1 MRRLE
6 CSRSR
11 APLRIAERFLPPL
24 TRAASGLILVC
35 GLSSCVRQPYPAGR
49 DIVSDVELEHSEPV
63 DEDVLLDG
71 LSTTASKRF
80 LGIWDGVAY
89 DYETLDKNVLA
100 RDLERVERY
109 YRARGYYQAK
119 VTAARVIELDKRHV
133 RVVIRVDE
141 GLPVYTREVT
151 ITGIERLPFDDAF
164 AAQRAITL
172 MPCGTSCASAAPF
185 DEEQFEQT
193 KAEIVR
199 VLANRG
205 YAFARVT
212 AQATVNVTSREATAA
227 FDVEPG
233 VRAVYGP
240 IRIVGLREIP
250 EGPVR
255 DSLLLLE
262 GRPYSLEDI
271 EDAHAQLVNLGVFS
285 TVSIEQDKSDAARA
299 RVPLTVRVEEASLR
313 TVRAGLGARVDQL
326 EVTSTMRAG
335 WEDRNFL
342 GGMRRLQVDT
352 RPGLTYFPTRFGNFV
367 APTQLLPHNRFRSE
381 LRQPSFLEG
390 RTSGSLSTEY
400 NVYPLLFPLP
410 EGINPDKELVIGY
423 HELRAAAGV
432 QRPFFSHHLF
442 VGTSYNWQANFPF
455 LYKESPDQSRLPAG
469 LGPVRVSYPELITT
483 LDFRDDPLHVH
494 KGVLFSNSL
503 QVAGHIFG
511 GLVSDVRVRPELRAY
526 LPLSRTVTLALR
538 SGFGFLFPS
547 DYGQT
552 LTARAPTGIP
562 VVIDDPRS
570 AAVVRDQ
577 HKLLFRAFYS
587 GGPISNRGY
596 GFREVG
602 PQGPVGFLLQS
613 GTVDCFRPRSE
624 SERAQCVRPLGGVAL
639 WEASL
644 EVRFPIVGPLGGVVF
659 ADASD
664 VTRTLRLRLTAP
676 HLSPGFGLRYDS
688 PIGPIRADAGYRLLE
703 HIGPSPPSTEL
714 QDEARTRPLFG
725 VDWLPIAVHI
735 ALGEAF

>member
-1 MRRLE
+1 VV
-6 CSRSR
+6 
-11 APLRIAERFLPPL
+11 
-24 TRAASGLILVC
+24 TAAVLVAGL
-35 GLSSCVRQPYPAGR
+35 GGCVRKPYPAGR
-49 DIVSDVELEHSEPV
+49 TIVSDVELEHSEPV
-63 DEDVLLDG
+63 DENALLEG
-71 LSTTASKRF
+71 LSTTASERF
-80 LGIWDGVAY
+80 LGIWEGVAY
-89 DYETLDKNVLA
+89 DYETLDENVLA

-119 VTAARVIELDKRHV
+119 VTAARVIQLDAHHV

-141 GLPVYTREVT
+141 GLPVYTRDVA
-151 ITGIERLPFDDAF
+151 ITGIERLPFDDAL
-164 AAQRAITL
+164 AAQRAVTL
-172 MPCGTSCASAAPF
+172 RPCGASCASAAPF
-185 DEEQFEQT
+185 DEEQFERT
-193 KAEIVR
+193 KAAIMR
-199 VLANRG
+199 ALANRG
-205 YAFARVT
+205 YAFVQVT
-212 AQATVNVTSREATAA
+212 SRATVNVTSREASVT
-227 FDVEPG
+227 FDVKPG

-240 IRIVGLREIP
+240 IRIVGLDEIP

-255 DSLLLLE
+255 DSLLLHE
-262 GRPYSLEDI
+262 GKPYSLEDI
-271 EDAHAQLVNLGVFS
+271 EDAHDQLVSLGVFS
-285 TVSIEQDKSDAARA
+285 MVLIDQDKTDAAHA

-313 TVRAGLGARVDQL
+313 TVRAGLGARIDQL
-326 EVTSTMRAG
+326 EVTSTVRAG

-352 RPGLTYFPTRFGNFV
+352 RPGITYFPTRFGTFV

-410 EGINPDKELVIGY
+410 EGVNPDNEPVIGY
-423 HELRAAAGV
+423 HELRATAGME
-432 QRPFFSHHLF
+432 RPYFSHHLF
-442 VGTSYNWQANFPF
+442 VSTSYNWQANFPF
-455 LYKESPDQSRLPAG
+455 LYKQAPDQSGLPAG
-469 LGPVRVSYPELITT
+469 LGPVRVSYPELVTT

-494 KGVLFSNSL
+494 KGVLVTNSL
-503 QVAGHIFG
+503 QVAGHVFG

-526 LPLSRTVTLALR
+526 LPLSRTVTLAVR

-547 DYGQT
+547 DYGET
-552 LTARAPTGIP
+552 LTARTPAGIP
-562 VVIDDPRS
+562 VVVDDPRS

-613 GTVDCFRPRSE
+613 GNVDCFGPHSD
-624 SERAQCVRPLGGVAL
+624 AQCVRPLGGVAL

-644 EVRFPIVGPLGGVVF
+644 EVRFPITGPLGGVMF

-688 PIGPIRADAGYRLLE
+688 PIGPLRADVGYRLLE
-703 HIGPSPPSTEL
+703 HIGPSPPADQL

-725 VDWLPIAVHI
+725 VSWLPIAVHV

>member
-1 MRRLE
+1 L
-6 CSRSR
+6 
-11 APLRIAERFLPPL
+11 
-24 TRAASGLILVC
+24 LILVC
-35 GLSSCVRQPYPAGR
+35 GLSGCVRRPYPAGR
-49 DIVSDVELEHSEPV
+49 LIVSDVELEHSAPV
-63 DEDVLLDG
+63 DEDELLEG
-71 LSTTASKRF
+71 LSTRASQRF
-80 LGIWDGVAY
+80 LGIWEGVGSE
-89 DYETLDKNVLA
+89 YETLDENVLA

-119 VTAARVIELDKRHV
+119 VTAARVIPLDQRHV
-133 RVVIRVDE
+133 RIVIRVDE
-141 GLPVYTREVT
+141 GLPVHTREVT
-151 ITGIERLPFDDAF
+151 ITGIERLPFDDAL

-172 MPCGTSCASAAPF
+172 RPCGTSCASAAPF
-185 DEEQFEQT
+185 DEEQFERT
-193 KAEIVR
+193 KAAIVR
-199 VLANRG
+199 ALANRG
-205 YAFARVT
+205 YAFAQVT
-212 AQATVNVTSREATAA
+212 GKATVNVTAREATAT
-227 FDVEPG
+227 FDVKPG
-233 VRAVYGP
+233 VRARYGP
-240 IRIVGLREIP
+240 IRIIGLKDIP

-255 DSLLLLE
+255 DSLLLRE
-262 GRPYSLEDI
+262 GQPYSLEDI
-271 EDAHAQLVNLGVFS
+271 EDARDQLVNLGVFTS
-285 TVSIEQDKSDAARA
+285 VSIEQDKSDAAQA

-326 EVTSTMRAG
+326 EVTSTVRVG

-342 GGMRRLQVDT
+342 GGMRRFQVDT
-352 RPGLTYFPTRFGNFV
+352 RPGLTYFPTRFGNLV
-367 APTQLLPHNRFRSE
+367 APTHVLPHNRFSSE

-410 EGINPDKELVIGY
+410 EGLNPDDELVIGY

-432 QRPFFSHHLF
+432 ERPFFSHHLF

-455 LYKESPDQSRLPAG
+455 IYKQSPDQSSLPAG
-469 LGPVRVSYPELITT
+469 LGPVRVSYPELVTT

-494 KGVLFSNSL
+494 RGVWITNSL

-511 GLVSDVRVRPELRAY
+511 GLVSDVRVRPELRGY

-547 DYGQT
+547 DYGET
-552 LTARAPTGIP
+552 LTARTPAGVP
-562 VVIDDPRS
+562 VVVDDPRS

-587 GGPISNRGY
+587 GGPNSNRGY

-613 GTVDCFRPRSE
+613 GNVDCFQPRSA

-644 EVRFPIVGPLGGVVF
+644 EVRFPITGPLGGVMF

-676 HLSPGFGLRYDS
+676 HLSPGLGLRYDS
-688 PIGPIRADAGYRLLE
+688 PVGPFRVDVGYRLIE
-703 HIGPSPPSTEL
+703 HIGPSPPPTEL

-725 VDWLPIAVHI
+725 LDWLPVAVHV